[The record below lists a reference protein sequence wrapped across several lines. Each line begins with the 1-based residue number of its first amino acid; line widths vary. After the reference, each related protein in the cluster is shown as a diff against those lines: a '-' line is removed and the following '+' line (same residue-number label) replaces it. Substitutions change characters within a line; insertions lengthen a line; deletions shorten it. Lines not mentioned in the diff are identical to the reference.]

1 MAYRCC
7 REAVINRTEDRVAWK
22 RESVGWKIDPTG
34 KLESVGLKISDR
46 KMETIGC
53 LHLAA
58 AVNLA
63 LMG

>member
-1 MAYRCC
+1 M
-7 REAVINRTEDRVAWK
+7 
-22 RESVGWKIDPTG
+22 GWKIDPTG